1 MESFRQLM
9 DEVVSA
15 SQLGVSVGR
24 RIFLAGAARA
34 ATVLGMTGALG
45 ALGALTRDDA
55 TKSPQ
60 KEYAGGTAEA
70 AAAIV
75 SQATCD
81 EFDFIPRFN
90 PQAKYKGVF
99 GHDSGP
105 RGNNDV
111 WGQYFQGRIHTMTK
125 GEFSINIIGG
135 GVLGGGD
142 AIAKSVRAGSVEICN
157 ASGAILGGVLSP
169 EFPLFDLPY
178 LIKSYGHL
186 MRVALS
192 SPYIKKMHEIGLTK
206 GVQVLTPFNG
216 GLRHIFYRST
226 KPILKPEDLKG
237 VKLRT
242 MNAPLDV
249 EMWNAAGA
257 QATPLSY
264 AEVYNALSQGVV
276 DGIDN
281 TFDAATSI
289 KVDEVV
295 KSVTKTAHRYQL
307 NYVIVNDRW
316 FQSLPKTYQ
325 EYLVQGVEEA
335 GIYATGYVMM
345 NDEVRQPVAWAKKGI
360 AIYEPDRKAFENNMM
375 KVYSKFGPQV
385 GGQESIDAILKLQ

>member
-1 MESFRQLM
+1 
-9 DEVVSA
+9 
-15 SQLGVSVGR
+15 
-24 RIFLAGAARA
+24 
-34 ATVLGMTGALG
+34 
-45 ALGALTRDDA
+45 
-55 TKSPQ
+55 
-60 KEYAGGTAEA
+60 
-70 AAAIV
+70 
-75 SQATCD
+75 
-81 EFDFIPRFN
+81 
-90 PQAKYKGVF
+90 
-99 GHDSGP
+99 
-105 RGNNDV
+105 
-111 WGQYFQGRIHTMTK
+111 MTK

-135 GVLGGGD
+135 GALGGGD

-178 LIKSYGHL
+178 LIKSWGHL
-186 MRVALS
+186 MRVALG
-192 SPYIKKMHEIGLTK
+192 SPYIKKMHEIGLSK

-249 EMWNAAGA
+249 DMWNAAGA

-264 AEVYNALSQGVV
+264 AEVYNALAQGVV

-307 NYVIVNDRW
+307 NYVIANNRW
-316 FQSLPKTYQ
+316 FQSLPKQYQ
-325 EYLVQGVEEA
+325 GYFVQVVEEA
-335 GIYATGYVMM
+335 AIYATGYVMM
-345 NDEVRQPVAWAKKGI
+345 NDEVRQPVQWAKKGI
-360 AIYEPDRKAFENNMM
+360 AIYEPDRKAFENSMM
-375 KVYSKFGPQV
+375 KVYSEFGPKV
-385 GGQESIDAILKLQ
+385 GGQEAIDAILKMQ